1 MSVYIPYRRP
11 GGSEDLLALIALE
24 SDLVHALAIIRQSG
38 SVEEYERLALA
49 PWWAGYVMTLEGLD
63 ASLWGSEACADVALS
78 VRHLATEMDEQA
90 WRTGIRDATYELK
103 QQEEDR
109 HYLSVSS
116 P

>member
-24 SDLVHALAIIRQSG
+24 RDLVHALAIIRLSG

-63 ASLWGSEACADVALS
+63 AGVWDSEACADVAQS
-78 VRHLATEMDEQA
+78 VRRLATEMDEQA
-90 WRTGIRDATYELK
+90 WRAGIRDARYELA
-103 QQEEDR
+103 QQE
-109 HYLSVSS
+109 
-116 P
+116 

>member
-24 SDLVHALAIIRQSG
+24 SDLVHALVIIRLSG

-63 ASLWGSEACADVALS
+63 AGVWDSEACADVAQS
-78 VRHLATEMDEQA
+78 VRRLATEMDEQA
-90 WRTGIRDATYELK
+90 WRAGIRDARYELA
-103 QQEEDR
+103 QQE
-109 HYLSVSS
+109 
-116 P
+116 

>member
-24 SDLVHALAIIRQSG
+24 SDLVHALAIIRLSG

-63 ASLWGSEACADVALS
+63 AGGWDSEACADVAQS
-78 VRHLATEMDEQA
+78 VRRLATEMDEQA
-90 WRTGIRDATYELK
+90 WRAGIRDARYELA
-103 QQEEDR
+103 QQE
-109 HYLSVSS
+109 
-116 P
+116 

>member
-24 SDLVHALAIIRQSG
+24 SDLVHGLAIVRLSG

-63 ASLWGSEACADVALS
+63 AGVWDSEACADVAQS
-78 VRHLATEMDEQA
+78 VRRLATEMDEQA
-90 WRTGIRDATYELK
+90 WRAGIRDARYELA
-103 QQEEDR
+103 QQE
-109 HYLSVSS
+109 
-116 P
+116 